1 MAGRRPTPAAAQ
13 PCEHRTMATVALPAQ
28 SEHRPARRI
37 VPIGKEHL
45 AGFHAALDSVAREG
59 RYLAMLQAPPYAT
72 TRRFVLDSLKGGA
85 IHVVALAG
93 DDVVGWCDLRPKS
106 PVALRHSAVLGMGVV
121 REYRGQGLGSRMLAT
136 TLEMAEARGLGRV
149 ELVVR
154 ADNEAAIALY
164 RRFGFVEE
172 GRCRQYLRLAGIGHD
187 ALLMARLAS
196 EPAP

>member
-1 MAGRRPTPAAAQ
+1 MAGRRPTPATLR
-13 PCEHRTMATVALPAQ
+13 PCDDRAMATVALPAQ
-28 SEHRPARRI
+28 TEYRPARRI

-59 RYLAMLQAPPYAT
+59 RYLAMLQAPPYAS

-93 DDVVGWCDLRPKS
+93 DDVVGWCDLRPK
-106 PVALRHSAVLGMGVV
+106 AALGLRHSAVLGLGVV
-121 REYRGQGLGSRMLAT
+121 RQYRGQGLGSSMLAT
-136 TLEMAEARGLGRV
+136 TLEMAETRGLHRV

-154 ADNEAAIALY
+154 ADNETAIALY

-172 GRCRQYLRLAGIGHD
+172 GRCRQYLSLDGVSHD
-187 ALLMARLAS
+187 ALLMARLACEQS
-196 EPAP
+196 A